1 MKNKPSIV
9 LNEPAFYVL
18 LALSKENLSGYEL
31 TRVIFEIT
39 KGRLEVKTG
48 IMYPMLKKLDDLR
61 LIKLV
66 DEEQGRNKKIYILTN
81 EGHKI
86 LNEEI
91 QRIQEKVDEI
101 NVNELHD
108 SQELINII
116 DILKA
121 DKRKNINIHLLST
134 GK

>member
-31 TRVIFEIT
+31 TRVIFQIT

-81 EGHKI
+81 EGHKV

-91 QRIQEKVDEI
+91 QRIQEKIDEI
-101 NVNELHD
+101 NLYMDTEMEANHD
-108 SQELINII
+108 EKI
-116 DILKA
+116 K
-121 DKRKNINIHLLST
+121 
-134 GK
+134 